1 VGIDKEEFAWFFR
14 AEYTEVVRTAYLLTQ
29 DRGAAEDIAQDAF
42 AQLYAHWKKVSN
54 YDRPDAWVRR
64 VAIRMC
70 GKHLRKRGRA
80 LSALQRREEAAEQHG
95 SDLDLARA
103 VRTLPGSQRA
113 AVVLFYFEDRPITEV
128 AEMLG
133 CATSTAKVHLHR
145 ARKKLA
151 KLLGEVLD
159 DVSG

>member
-1 VGIDKEEFAWFFR
+1 VGIDEEEFAWFFR
-14 AEYTEVVRTAYLLTQ
+14 AEYPEVVRTAYLLTQ
-29 DRGAAEDIAQDAF
+29 DRGTAEDIAQDAF

-64 VAIRMC
+64 VAIRLC
-70 GKHLRKRGRA
+70 GKHMRKRKRA
-80 LSALQRREEAAEQHG
+80 LEGLERREEAEEQHL

-103 VRTLPGSQRA
+103 VRSLPGSQRA

-133 CATSTAKVHLHR
+133 CSTSTAKVHLHR
-145 ARKKLA
+145 ARRKLA
-151 KLLGEVLD
+151 KRLGEVVD

>member
-1 VGIDKEEFAWFFR
+1 LGIDRDEFAWLFR

-29 DRGAAEDIAQDAF
+29 DRGTAEDIAQEAF
-42 AQLYAHWKKVSN
+42 SQLYSHWKKVSH

-64 VAIRMC
+64 VAIRLC
-70 GKHLRKRGRA
+70 GKHMRKRGRA
-80 LSALQRREEAAEQHG
+80 RAELERREEAEEQHA
-95 SDLDLARA
+95 SDVDLARA
-103 VRTLPGSQRA
+103 VRSLPGSQRA
-113 AVVLFYFEDRPITEV
+113 AIVLFYFEDRPITEV

-133 CATSTAKVHLHR
+133 CSTSTAKVHLHR

-151 KLLGEVLD
+151 EALGEVYD